1 VALPRLALG
10 LVAAIGLALGV
21 AACSPSGSGHGG
33 IGAGGEPVATNTVD
47 LPPSYRF
54 APAAIAITAGT
65 TVTWTNHD
73 NFTHSVQLDGTAAPG
88 QVMHPGEQTT
98 HTFATPGTYHYV
110 CSFHANNMQGE
121 VIVTS

>member
-1 VALPRLALG
+1 MRSLKAIRVLAAVALTLG
-10 LVAAIGLALGV
+10 AAGCAS
-21 AACSPSGSGHGG
+21 AAPSGS
-33 IGAGGEPVATNTVD
+33 PVATDRVD
-47 LPPSYRF
+47 LPPSYKF
-54 APAAIAITAGT
+54 VPALITVKAGT

-73 NFTHSVQLDGTAAPG
+73 NLTHSVQLDGTAAPG